1 MMDMD
6 DATTLII
13 LILYATYSVGTNI
26 ENNRPISKYNGA
38 PGGCGICSIYEH
50 AIRSAQ
56 SQKLVVGGIVSR
68 YSMNAEINAVI
79 AKYLFKL
86 L

>member
-1 MMDMD
+1 MDIE
-6 DATTLII
+6 DAKTLII
-13 LILYATYSVGTNI
+13 LILYATDSGGTNI
-26 ENNRPISKYNGA
+26 ENSLPINKYSGA
-38 PGGCGICSIYEH
+38 PGGCGIWSIYEH

-56 SQKLVVGGIVSR
+56 SQKLVVGGIVNKYR
-68 YSMNAEINAVI
+68 INADMNAVI